1 MYAAGVAPVVAYEL
15 GLAPIGIRTY
25 LRHILHIATDFSQV
39 WESHPPTWTSQCGL
53 QNLRGLCS
61 KVYLGQMGSC
71 RTLDQTMVEKSA
83 LMSGTT
89 DQLGVLVECPIP
101 YYSQKGKQTTMA

>member
-1 MYAAGVAPVVAYEL
+1 MHKYAQYVYMQLVWLLYSCLWHASG
-15 GLAPIGIRTY
+15 
-25 LRHILHIATDFSQV
+25 ILHIATDFSQA
-39 WESHPPTWTSQCGL
+39 WGSYPPTWTSQCGL
-53 QNLRGLCS
+53 QNPRGLCS